1 MASASSSSSSAPPSG
16 QIGPGR
22 VVLVV
27 GPSGAG
33 KDTILNEVRARLAGD
48 ARFSFPRRIVTRA
61 ANAAEDHDTVS
72 AAAFDAQLDRGA
84 FAICWQAHGLSYGI
98 PSTIDETVRRGASV
112 VFNASRSVVPTVR
125 VRYRSA
131 AVVLIDAPLSIRAER
146 LAMRNRE
153 HARDV
158 AARLERIAAGFT
170 ANDSDLVIDNTGTL
184 ADAAD
189 ALIAW
194 LQALHEVG

>member
-1 MASASSSSSSAPPSG
+1 MASASSSSSSAPSG

-48 ARFSFPRRIVTRA
+48 PRFSFPRRIVTRA

-72 AAAFDAQLDRGA
+72 ATAFDAQLESGA
-84 FAICWQAHGLSYGI
+84 FALYWQAHGLSYGI
-98 PSTIDETVRRGASV
+98 PSTIDEAVRRGASV
-112 VFNASRSVVPTVR
+112 VFNASRSVVPAVR

-131 AVVLIDAPLSIRAER
+131 AVVLIDAPLEVRAER
-146 LAMRNRE
+146 LATRNRE
-153 HARDV
+153 QARDV
-158 AARLERIAAGFT
+158 AARLERVAAGFT
-170 ANDSDLVIDNTGTL
+170 ANDSDLVIDNTGTP

-194 LQALHEVG
+194 LQALHEAG